1 MGCRK
6 LVGLVGRSQQ
16 ASANFLA
23 LAVAAGLEA
32 CGARAYLQ
40 LFICSLVAARKLKS
54 LVQLKMH

>member
-23 LAVAAGLEA
+23 LALAVAAGLEA
-32 CGARAYLQ
+32 CGAWVL
-40 LFICSLVAARKLKS
+40 LAAVHL
-54 LVQLKMH
+54 